1 MAASTIAFV
10 VCNLEQLFL
19 GEHERQKAEPLSKD
33 GHVDIYM
40 ITCINATAN
49 VIGRGHINN
58 QFMPSGSLKVNQ
70 YCYTTLIVNVQQ
82 FSNGISAP
90 C

>member
-49 VIGRGHINN
+49 VIGRDHINN
-58 QFMPSGSLKVNQ
+58 EFLPSG
-70 YCYTTLIVNVQQ
+70 
-82 FSNGISAP
+82 F
-90 C
+90 